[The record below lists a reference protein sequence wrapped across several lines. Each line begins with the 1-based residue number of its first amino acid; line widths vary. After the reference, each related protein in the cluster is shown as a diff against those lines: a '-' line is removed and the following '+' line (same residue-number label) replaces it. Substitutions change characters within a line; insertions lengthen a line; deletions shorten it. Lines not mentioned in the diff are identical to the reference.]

1 METQV
6 RFSEL
11 AIGDEEI
18 AMLQRVH
25 SHACGINDVKPESEQ
40 GLDIGRMLFSLYQQG
55 VRGELSLMQ
64 MVSAR
69 KYGED

>member
-1 METQV
+1 MDL

-25 SHACGINDVKPESEQ
+25 SHACGINDVEPESEQ
-40 GLDIGRMLFSLYQQG
+40 GLDIGKMLFSLYQQG
-55 VRGELSLMQ
+55 IRGELSLIQ
-64 MVSAR
+64 MLTAR

>member
-1 METQV
+1 MDL

-25 SHACGINDVKPESEQ
+25 LHACGINDVEPESVQ
-40 GLDIGRMLFSLYQQG
+40 GLDIGKMLFSLYQQG
-55 VRGELSLMQ
+55 VRSELSLMQ
-64 MVSAR
+64 MLTAR